1 MAVIWWEGAGGGV
14 VRKLDLGRR
23 WVDAQV
29 VPMREARSSET
40 LSGIVRETRLRSR
53 NRVTFESAPFTS
65 YDTLDEVEAMINALR
80 RGGRISVAE
89 EEADAYAAF
98 SDPWIDSDQLD
109 VYRSQWALYGG
120 TLAELDR
127 LTVQGPS
134 PRGLE
139 ETTLITA
146 LPYSGGTVI
155 QLGGALEVRDQTN
168 TGWPDEAWQFVRK
181 PGFWPVMVLP
191 TEFRSEQLVIHKHRR
206 HFTLR
211 LTLDE
216 DIAAIDA
223 MSSILVTLQ
232 GTTDTGKP
240 TLMEH
245 LADLGVL

>member
-40 LSGIVRETRLRSR
+40 LGGIIRETRLRSR

-65 YDTLDEVEAMINALR
+65 YETLDEVEGMINALR
-80 RGGRISVAE
+80 RGGRVSVAE
-89 EEADAYAAF
+89 EETDAYAAF
-98 SDPWIDSDQLD
+98 ADPWINDDAID

-146 LPYSGGTVI
+146 LPYSGATVV
-155 QLGGALEVRDQTN
+155 QLGGLIDVRDRMN
-168 TGWPDEAWQFVRK
+168 EWADEAWTFVRK

-191 TEFRSEQLVIHKHRR
+191 TEFRSEQLIIHKHRR

-211 LTLDE
+211 MTLDE

-223 MSSILVTLQ
+223 MSSTFVTLQ